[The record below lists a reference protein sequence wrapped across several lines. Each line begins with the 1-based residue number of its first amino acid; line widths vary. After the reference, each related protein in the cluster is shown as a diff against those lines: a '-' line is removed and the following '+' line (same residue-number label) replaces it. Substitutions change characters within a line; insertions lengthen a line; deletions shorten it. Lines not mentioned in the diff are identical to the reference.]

1 MSRKL
6 PRWLQGVE
14 HFIDLAIPFMLVL
27 LGILIIL
34 EFTHYVDDYHDF
46 LMWLDYFIILFFIA
60 DLSFKWYHVHNYL
73 KFIKLYWVDLL
84 AIFPFY
90 TVFRVYRF
98 AAEAA
103 IATEE
108 AQKLVHEAALLREAK
123 VLREAELS
131 SKIIKE
137 GKFIRLFARVLRVL
151 KARFYMTT
159 FHLHAASSLN
169 RKKER

>member
-1 MSRKL
+1 
-6 PRWLQGVE
+6 
-14 HFIDLAIPFMLVL
+14 MLVL
-27 LGILIIL
+27 LGVLIIL

-46 LMWLDYFIILFFIA
+46 LMWLDYFIIAFFIA
-60 DLSFKWYHVHNYL
+60 DLCFKWYHVHNYL
-73 KFIKLYWVDLL
+73 KFIKLYWIDLL

-108 AQKLVHEAALLREAK
+108 AQKFVHEAALLKEAK
-123 VLREAELS
+123 ILREAEIS
-131 SKIIKE
+131 SKILKE
-137 GKFIRLFARVLRVL
+137 GKFVRLFARILRVF

-159 FHLHAASSLN
+159 FHLHAASSWT
-169 RKKER
+169 KKKDKR